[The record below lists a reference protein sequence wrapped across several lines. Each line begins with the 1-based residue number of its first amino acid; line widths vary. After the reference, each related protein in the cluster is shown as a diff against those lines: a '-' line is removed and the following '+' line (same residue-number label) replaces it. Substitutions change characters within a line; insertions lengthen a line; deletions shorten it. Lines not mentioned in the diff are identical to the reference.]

1 METDRMTIKRN
12 NPQPRLS
19 ASVEYGNLLFLS
31 GQTPVSGA
39 DDIEL
44 QTREVLEKIDALLA
58 AAGSDNRHILSAQI
72 WLKDLQRDF
81 ARFND
86 VWVEWLAEGTSPA
99 RATVQAAMARPEI
112 LVEIM
117 ITAAKAR

>member
-12 NPQPRLS
+12 NPQSRLS

-112 LVEIM
+112 LVEII